1 MKEPMAKSFVVE
13 QLEQWV
19 LLRLAFSL
27 PQAER
32 ASAPRARAASAVFV
46 RADSRERSAEN
57 LAQRVQALAAL
68 VESAAQA
75 SSREWE
81 TTSALAT

>member
-1 MKEPMAKSFVVE
+1 MAKSFVVE

-19 LLRLAFSL
+19 LLRLAFSP

-32 ASAPRARAASAVFV
+32 ASAPRARVASAVFV
-46 RADSRERSAEN
+46 RANSRERSAEN
-57 LAQRVQALAAL
+57 LAQQVQAL